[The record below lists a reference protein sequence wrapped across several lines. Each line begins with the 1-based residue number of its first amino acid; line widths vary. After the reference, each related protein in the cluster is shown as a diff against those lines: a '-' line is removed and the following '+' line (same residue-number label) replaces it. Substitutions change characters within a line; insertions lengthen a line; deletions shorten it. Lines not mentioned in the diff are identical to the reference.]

1 METNQDAIARKRRQ
15 EILAQQ
21 KEWLVTEGDK
31 LGTLAKDQ
39 KDWGSQA
46 RVIWEAAR
54 QETEPLVL
62 LNLLRYQSVRNK
74 SWEGVSGPLERALK
88 ECIER
93 AKTHGKDVALELIRH
108 LLVYTIRS
116 YTYQRA
122 QKEGRP

>member
-1 METNQDAIARKRRQ
+1 METNQDATARKRRQ

-21 KEWLVTEGDK
+21 KEWLVTEGDR
-31 LGTLAKDQ
+31 LGTLAKDRG
-39 KDWGSQA
+39 DWGSQA

-54 QETEPLVL
+54 QETEPLAL
-62 LNLLRYQSVRNK
+62 LNLLRYQSARNNK

-93 AKTHGKDVALELIRH
+93 SRNHGKDVALELIRH

-116 YTYQRA
+116 YTYQ
-122 QKEGRP
+122 KGK